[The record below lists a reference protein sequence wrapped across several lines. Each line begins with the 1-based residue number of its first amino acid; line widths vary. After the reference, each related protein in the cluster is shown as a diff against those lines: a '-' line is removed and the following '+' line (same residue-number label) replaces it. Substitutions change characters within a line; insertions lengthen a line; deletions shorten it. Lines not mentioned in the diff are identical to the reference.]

1 MAENNPFSSMIL
13 KEYSKTY
20 DFKGYDII
28 KAMNLFMSTFKLMG
42 ESYNIYNF
50 ICAFATRYYEE
61 NKDIYEK
68 NKLNKNKDVDS
79 IYFDSE
85 EEVTSFAYSIMILNT
100 DLHNPNV
107 INKMTVEEFI
117 KNNRASGLFK
127 EVPEEYFKK
136 IYQDLYVSE
145 LKKANPR
152 NDDYSKDIEIYLN
165 LQSLESFTNS
175 NPEFDFFIN
184 NSYFDILNDNNKI
197 NFELNKEN
205 FPFLN
210 LFNKIMLPEN
220 KTNLQWL
227 EYSYSNLFDELLPS
241 VISLP
246 DSFIENNTKLILN
259 LFEKICDISI
269 KLNRKEIIEKIIVCL
284 NSLLMNCTNKNNMY
298 NLFFKIVLKYN
309 QDFHTHLEMF
319 YKAILDLLYL
329 NIKEDKN
336 DTYGEYMEQIDDL
349 INKAFNVVLSKKKNK
364 SEGVGF
370 FNLLLFGD
378 SNDKK
383 EFNLDEYKQ
392 GIYEKLKF
400 DLRHK
405 DGKKTKNLIRS
416 NSTEN
421 LIASHDKLKNDFM
434 DYENDIEFSSSSNNL
449 NLNTARSISLE
460 TSKDKIELNINNEL
474 NNEAKSE
481 NEFFFLCFYFI

>member
-20 DFKGYDII
+20 NFNGYDII

-117 KNNRASGLFK
+117 KNNKSSGLFK

-184 NSYFDILNDNNKI
+184 NSYFDILDENSKI

-205 FPFLN
+205 FPFL
-210 LFNKIMLPEN
+210 I
-220 KTNLQWL
+220 
-227 EYSYSNLFDELLPS
+227 Y
-241 VISLP
+241 
-246 DSFIENNTKLILN
+246 LI
-259 LFEKICDISI
+259 K
-269 KLNRKEIIEKIIVCL
+269 
-284 NSLLMNCTNKNNMY
+284 
-298 NLFFKIVLKYN
+298 
-309 QDFHTHLEMF
+309 
-319 YKAILDLLYL
+319 
-329 NIKEDKN
+329 
-336 DTYGEYMEQIDDL
+336 
-349 INKAFNVVLSKKKNK
+349 
-364 SEGVGF
+364 
-370 FNLLLFGD
+370 
-378 SNDKK
+378 
-383 EFNLDEYKQ
+383 
-392 GIYEKLKF
+392 
-400 DLRHK
+400 
-405 DGKKTKNLIRS
+405 
-416 NSTEN
+416 
-421 LIASHDKLKNDFM
+421 
-434 DYENDIEFSSSSNNL
+434 
-449 NLNTARSISLE
+449 
-460 TSKDKIELNINNEL
+460 
-474 NNEAKSE
+474 
-481 NEFFFLCFYFI
+481 